1 MKKIIR
7 KRTCLYWI
15 FRKHE
20 ENNISLLD
28 FPDEV
33 LLQIFD
39 KLNLVDRINLS
50 RTHKRLSPLFF
61 DRSLQRKSTE
71 TLTLNELRQ
80 LYKQSKTENE
90 RNQCFKSNVLDRLLI
105 KNINDV
111 VRLYMDPKNKEF
123 VTNDKI
129 LHSLR
134 GQFVLEREKKKFS
147 ASFVDQFLCLLE
159 KAEGTLLLAFVD
171 IELGEMHAKQ
181 CARILSNKFLRGHK
195 VYCIAFNSNRCGVQI
210 KNHLSE
216 NNFRF
221 NIFSNFLVLF
231 DINGIKE
238 AKSHNI
244 AIEKRNSV
252 ANTKD
257 LINMING
264 DSLREAKQ
272 HLEKVLALVE
282 AEDFQGGVWNIR
294 CDHCSVVKTNPSKEL
309 MVFDINEHAF

>member
-1 MKKIIR
+1 M
-7 KRTCLYWI
+7 
-15 FRKHE
+15 
-20 ENNISLLD
+20 SLLN
-28 FPDEV
+28 FPSEV
-33 LLQIFD
+33 SLQLIQ
-39 KLNLVDRINLS
+39 KLNLFDRINLCMS
-50 RTHKRLSPLFF
+50 HERLSSVCF
-61 DRSLQRKSTE
+61 DRTLQRKSTE
-71 TLTLNELRQ
+71 TLTLNELCQ
-80 LYKQSKTENE
+80 LYKQSRTEYE
-90 RNQCFKSNVLDRLLI
+90 REQCFKSNVLNRVLI
-105 KNINDV
+105 KNFNEVI
-111 VRLYMDPKNKEF
+111 RLYMDPKNEKF

-129 LHSLR
+129 LHFLEWK
-134 GQFVLEREKKKFS
+134 FVLKGEKFS
-147 ASFVDQFLCLLE
+147 TTFVEQFIRLLE